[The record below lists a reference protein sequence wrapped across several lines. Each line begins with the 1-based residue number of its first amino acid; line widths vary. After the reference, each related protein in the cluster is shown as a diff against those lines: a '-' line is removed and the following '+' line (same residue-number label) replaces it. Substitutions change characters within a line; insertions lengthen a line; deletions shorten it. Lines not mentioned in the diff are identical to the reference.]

1 MCGVG
6 VVGCL
11 FLQVVCVVMNKVL
24 YRTRV
29 EFPTRSLI
37 SCASRCVCVV
47 AEVATSFSYILG
59 LLLGIMFISLIKL
72 QQACGCMDWGGGML
86 VFAGCLCYNGQSSL

>member
-11 FLQVVCVVMNKVL
+11 FLQVVCVVINKVL

-29 EFPTRSLI
+29 ELPTRSLI

-47 AEVATSFSYILG
+47 DEVATSFSYILG
-59 LLLGIMFISLIKL
+59 LLLGIMFILLIKL
-72 QQACGCMDWGGGML
+72 QQACGCMGWDGGML
-86 VFAGCLCYNGQSSL
+86 VFAGCLCYNG

>member
-11 FLQVVCVVMNKVL
+11 FLQAVSVVLNKVL

-29 EFPTRSLI
+29 QFSTSSLI
-37 SCASRCVCVV
+37 SCAYRCVCVV
-47 AEVATSFSYILG
+47 DEVATNFSYILG
-59 LLLGIMFISLIKL
+59 LLLVIMFILLIKL
-72 QQACGCMDWGGGML
+72 QQLFGHYFSFIYEVVAT
-86 VFAGCLCYNGQSSL
+86 FRALCIFYL